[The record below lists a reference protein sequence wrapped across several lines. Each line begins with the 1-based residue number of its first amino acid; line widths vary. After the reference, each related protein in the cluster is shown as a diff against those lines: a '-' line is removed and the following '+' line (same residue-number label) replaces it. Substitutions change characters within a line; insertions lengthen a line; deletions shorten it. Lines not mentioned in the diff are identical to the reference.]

1 MSNKLI
7 FFNQP
12 INQLNLLDGVAKIFK
27 VKSVPGDLLSVAYHN
42 RDKNLSKNK
51 NSVRISKNIDWDFH
65 TLNSETV

>member
-7 FFNQP
+7 FHQ
-12 INQLNLLDGVAKIFK
+12 NLLDGVAKIFK
-27 VKSVPGDLLSVAYHN
+27 VKSVIPGDLLSVAYHN